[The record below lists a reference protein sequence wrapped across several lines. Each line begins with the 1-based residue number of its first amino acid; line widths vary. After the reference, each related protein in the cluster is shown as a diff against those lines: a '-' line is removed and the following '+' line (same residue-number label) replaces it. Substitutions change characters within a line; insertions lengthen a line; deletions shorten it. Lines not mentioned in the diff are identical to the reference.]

1 MANAWVEFVRRYAK
15 DNNISY
21 ACAINDASPEYRK
34 LKELNELKNKPKKRI
49 TPSKKKT
56 KEEEKPKEVEPPRA
70 RRKYFEGLS
79 EGEKEDRKRYKDYR
93 RIKCAK
99 MDSMAFIIDQYQLKG
114 NFQEAQDKLNTII
127 ETGDVPIT
135 PEIYSKPIKSK
146 IGIQN
151 LIKQIIDDIVY
162 STNDWGECYQFM
174 SDEGLFKELTTLLK
188 NNAPSIYERLKRADE
203 ERRLEKE
210 VYRRRD
216 GLQPLYDGKEMKTK
230 KKISLPPLQSNREIS
245 LYSFKKDDLSKIS
258 KAQNVNGISKMKKD
272 DMIKKILEMEGLE
285 EGVKWGDKELLLR
298 DLKEAKRCNDPKDSI
313 NGLQSLQYQLN
324 KQKEKLEKMRSL
336 KSSNID
342 EARVRQRR
350 IRLAQNNIERITENV
365 NKCNSLLSRDLE
377 KEYKGAGNTRRNVWV
392 EFVKQYAKDNNL
404 SYGCAISEAGPEYRK
419 MKAMNK
425 TPKEKKKKKSLFQ
438 RKRQKLIRMLRMI
451 RVHMKILLN

>member
-258 KAQNVNGISKMKKD
+258 K
-272 DMIKKILEMEGLE
+272 
-285 EGVKWGDKELLLR
+285 
-298 DLKEAKRCNDPKDSI
+298 LK
-313 NGLQSLQYQLN
+313 
-324 KQKEKLEKMRSL
+324 
-336 KSSNID
+336 
-342 EARVRQRR
+342 
-350 IRLAQNNIERITENV
+350 T
-365 NKCNSLLSRDLE
+365 
-377 KEYKGAGNTRRNVWV
+377 
-392 EFVKQYAKDNNL
+392 
-404 SYGCAISEAGPEYRK
+404 
-419 MKAMNK
+419 
-425 TPKEKKKKKSLFQ
+425 
-438 RKRQKLIRMLRMI
+438 
-451 RVHMKILLN
+451 

>member
-188 NNAPSIYERLKRADE
+188 NNAPSLYEEKKRHDE
-203 ERRLEKE
+203 SNRYEKIKNLVDIINTTHRNFTE
-210 VYRRRD
+210 
-216 GLQPLYDGKEMKTK
+216 TK
-230 KKISLPPLQSNREIS
+230 NKVNDFIKKASLP
-245 LYSFKKDDLSKIS
+245 YD
-258 KAQNVNGISKMKKD
+258 V
-272 DMIKKILEMEGLE
+272 
-285 EGVKWGDKELLLR
+285 VK
-298 DLKEAKRCNDPKDSI
+298 
-313 NGLQSLQYQLN
+313 
-324 KQKEKLEKMRSL
+324 
-336 KSSNID
+336 
-342 EARVRQRR
+342 
-350 IRLAQNNIERITENV
+350 
-365 NKCNSLLSRDLE
+365 
-377 KEYKGAGNTRRNVWV
+377 
-392 EFVKQYAKDNNL
+392 
-404 SYGCAISEAGPEYRK
+404 SEAGL
-419 MKAMNK
+419 
-425 TPKEKKKKKSLFQ
+425 EKLKKQ
-438 RKRQKLIRMLRMI
+438 
-451 RVHMKILLN
+451 ILKDVLE